1 VRGCVLGMPH
11 PGHKHLPTV
20 YGTACS
26 SGGSECLCNRLVSPV
41 ARAPADFI
49 SSQELTKIS
58 DSSKERGGPSFEVEA
73 VWARTHGDPEIRV
86 AVLDGPV
93 DTSHPCFRGLS
104 FTAVPPLEPPAVSTG
119 AASRHGTHVA
129 SEIFGQIG
137 SPVEGIAPNCHAIFI
152 PVFADGPAGEFLNC
166 TQLDLARAISR
177 AAQEGAHVVNVSG
190 GQPSHSDEPEPLLA
204 DVLTDCAKRNILVVA
219 AAGND
224 GCECLHIP
232 AAAASVLSVGAMDAN
247 GDPSPISNW
256 GLAYQQRGI
265 LAPGE
270 HIPGAVP
277 GGGIA
282 YHSGTSFA
290 APIIAGVAGL
300 LLSVQKQL
308 GRSPDPEAVRA
319 ALIASALE
327 CDATRVDDRRRCLAG
342 RINPRGALALVIG
355 GEPKMPDE
363 IQILRGEAGVAAS
376 AELPEAPPA
385 ATDPPQQEDGAI
397 ADRAPRQNAS
407 GMPSEAAAI
416 GQARVAAP
424 AVQGPPGGRS
434 VLPAF
439 AGGLTPY
446 RAGMVRPLMGCE
458 CGGGAACTCG
468 AYGPPSLVYALGRI
482 GYDFGTE
489 ARRDSFVQA
498 MPEVDNAPGNPSVH
512 AQLISY
518 LSANLHEAENL
529 IWTLNLDVTPIYA
542 ICPVGPYAT
551 NVYERLRQ
559 WLEAQNA
566 AANYLVSVPG
576 VISGSAR
583 LASGQVVPVIVP
595 AIRGMYSW
603 TPEAL
608 IAAQTPAPTAEE
620 ATGLADFLNRVYY
633 AHRNLG
639 VTPEDRALNFSATNA
654 FQATQVIRSVTRE
667 NLDLDTITVSKSP
680 VCRPD
685 SDCYD
690 VEIGFF
696 DPTNLQVARTVARFT
711 VDVSDV
717 IPVTLG
723 APRFWRAR

>member
-1 VRGCVLGMPH
+1 MSF
-11 PGHKHLPTV
+11 T
-20 YGTACS
+20 S
-26 SGGSECLCNRLVSPV
+26 
-41 ARAPADFI
+41 APA
-49 SSQELTKIS
+49 L
-58 DSSKERGGPSFEVEA
+58 V
-73 VWARTHGDPEIRV
+73 
-86 AVLDGPV
+86 
-93 DTSHPCFRGLS
+93 
-104 FTAVPPLEPPAVSTG
+104 PPAVSTG

-152 PVFADGPAGEFLNC
+152 PVFADGPAGEFVNC

-177 AAQEGAHVVNVSG
+177 AAQAGAHVINVSG
-190 GQPSHSDEPEPLLA
+190 GQPSQSDEPEPLLA
-204 DVLTDCAKRNILVVA
+204 DVLVDCAKRNVLVVA

-232 AAAASVLSVGAMDAN
+232 AAAPSVLSVGAMDAN
-247 GDPSPISNW
+247 GDPMPISNW
-256 GLAYQQRGI
+256 GVAYQQRGI

-270 HIPGAVP
+270 HVPGAVP
-277 GGGIA
+277 GGGID
-282 YHSGTSFA
+282 YLSGTSFA
-290 APIIAGVAGL
+290 APIIAGVVGL

-308 GRSPDPEAVRA
+308 GRRPDPEAIRA

-327 CDATRVDDRRRCLAG
+327 CDSTFVVDRRRCLAG
-342 RINPRGALALVIG
+342 RVNPRGALALVIG

-363 IQILRGEAGVAAS
+363 IQTVGGEGGAAS
-376 AELPEAPPA
+376 AEFPAQFPEGRPDAAGAPGQ
-385 ATDPPQQEDGAI
+385 DDGATS
-397 ADRAPRQNAS
+397 DRKPRQNAS
-407 GMPSEAAAI
+407 GMPSEAGAI
-416 GQARVAAP
+416 GQATMTASAVQNPSGGRPVAP
-424 AVQGPPGGRS
+424 AFG
-434 VLPAF
+434 
-439 AGGLTPY
+439 GGLTPR
-446 RAGMVRPLMGCE
+446 RAGMVTPLMVCE

-468 AYGPPSLVYALGRI
+468 AGGPPALVYALGRI
-482 GYDFGTE
+482 GHDFGTE

-518 LSANLHEAENL
+518 LSANPYEAENL

-542 ICPVGPYAT
+542 IYTVGPYAA

-566 AANYLVSVPG
+566 ATDFLVSVPG
-576 VISGSAR
+576 VISGSTK

-608 IAAQTPAPTAEE
+608 IAAQTPAPTAAE
-620 ATGLADFLNRVYY
+620 AGGLADFLNRVYY

-639 VTPEDRALNFSATNA
+639 VTPEHRALNFSATNA
-654 FQATQVIRSVTRE
+654 FQATQVIRSVTSE
-667 NLDLDTITVSKSP
+667 HLDLDTIAVSKSP

-723 APRFWRAR
+723 VPRFWRAR

>member
-1 VRGCVLGMPH
+1 
-11 PGHKHLPTV
+11 
-20 YGTACS
+20 
-26 SGGSECLCNRLVSPV
+26 
-41 ARAPADFI
+41 
-49 SSQELTKIS
+49 
-58 DSSKERGGPSFEVEA
+58 
-73 VWARTHGDPEIRV
+73 
-86 AVLDGPV
+86 
-93 DTSHPCFRGLS
+93 LS
-104 FTAVPPLEPPAVSTG
+104 FTSVPAPVPPVVSTG

-152 PVFADGPAGEFLNC
+152 PVFADGPTGEFVNC

-177 AAQEGAHVVNVSG
+177 AAQAGAHVINVSG
-190 GQPSHSDEPEPLLA
+190 GQPSQSDEPDPLLA
-204 DVLTDCAKRNILVVA
+204 DALADCAKRNILVVA

-232 AAAASVLSVGAMDAN
+232 AAAASVLSVGAMDAK
-247 GDPSPISNW
+247 GDPLPISNW
-256 GLAYQQRGI
+256 GVPYQQRGI

-270 HIPGAVP
+270 HVLGAVP

-282 YHSGTSFA
+282 YLSGTSFA

-300 LLSVQKQL
+300 LLSVQRQL

-327 CDATRVDDRRRCLAG
+327 CDATRVVDRRRCLAG
-342 RINPRGALALVIG
+342 RVNPRGAVALVIG

-363 IQILRGEAGVAAS
+363 IQILRGEGGVAAP
-376 AELPEAPPA
+376 AELPEVQPDSA
-385 ATDPPQQEDGAI
+385 DPPSQENGSVS
-397 ADRAPRQNAS
+397 DRAPGQNVSEMA
-407 GMPSEAAAI
+407 SEAGAI

-424 AVQGPPGGRS
+424 AVQTAPLGRP

-439 AGGLTPY
+439 GRGPTPR
-446 RAGMVRPLMGCE
+446 RAGMVTPLMGCE

-468 AYGPPSLVYALGRI
+468 AGGLVYALGRI

-518 LSANLHEAENL
+518 LSANPYEAENL
-529 IWTLNLDVTPIYA
+529 IWTLNLDVTPVYAIYA
-542 ICPVGPYAT
+542 VGPYAA

-566 AANYLVSVPG
+566 ATDFLVSIPG
-576 VISGSAR
+576 VISGSTK

-620 ATGLADFLNRVYY
+620 ATGLSDFLNRVYY

-639 VTPEDRALNFSATNA
+639 VTPEHRALNFSATNA
-654 FQATQVIRSVTRE
+654 FQAAQVIRSVTRE
-667 NLDLDTITVSKSP
+667 NLDLDTIVVSKSP

-723 APRFWRAR
+723 VPRFWRAR

>member
-1 VRGCVLGMPH
+1 LSVTSVP
-11 PGHKHLPTV
+11 
-20 YGTACS
+20 A
-26 SGGSECLCNRLVSPV
+26 PV
-41 ARAPADFI
+41 
-49 SSQELTKIS
+49 
-58 DSSKERGGPSFEVEA
+58 
-73 VWARTHGDPEIRV
+73 
-86 AVLDGPV
+86 
-93 DTSHPCFRGLS
+93 
-104 FTAVPPLEPPAVSTG
+104 PPAVSTG

-152 PVFADGPAGEFLNC
+152 PVFADGPAGEFVNC

-177 AAQEGAHVVNVSG
+177 AAQAGAHVINVSG
-190 GQPSHSDEPEPLLA
+190 GQPSQSNEPEPLLA
-204 DVLTDCAKRNILVVA
+204 NVLVDCAKRNILVVA

-232 AAAASVLSVGAMDAN
+232 AAAASVLSVGAMDAK
-247 GDPSPISNW
+247 GDPLPISNW
-256 GLAYQQRGI
+256 GVPYQQHGI

-270 HIPGAVP
+270 HVLGAVP

-282 YHSGTSFA
+282 YLSGTSFA

-308 GRSPDPEAVRA
+308 GRNLDPEAVRA

-327 CDATRVDDRRRCLAG
+327 CDATRVIDRRRCLAG
-342 RINPRGALALVIG
+342 RVNPRGALALVIG

-363 IQILRGEAGVAAS
+363 IQILRGEGGVAAP
-376 AELPEAPPA
+376 AELPEVQPDSA
-385 ATDPPQQEDGAI
+385 DPPSPENGLVS
-397 ADRAPRQNAS
+397 DRGPGQNVS
-407 GMPSEAAAI
+407 GMASEAGAA

-424 AVQGPPGGRS
+424 AVQTAPVGRP

-439 AGGLTPY
+439 GRGLTPL
-446 RAGMVRPLMGCE
+446 RAGMVTPLMGCE

-518 LSANLHEAENL
+518 LSATANPYEAENL

-542 ICPVGPYAT
+542 IHPVGPYAA

-559 WLEAQNA
+559 WLQAQNA
-566 AANYLVSVPG
+566 ATDYLVSVPG

-603 TPEAL
+603 TPDAL
-608 IAAQTPAPTAEE
+608 IAAHALTPEE
-620 ATGLADFLNRVYY
+620 ASGLSDFLNRIYY
-633 AHRNLG
+633 DHRNLG
-639 VTPEDRALNFSATNA
+639 VTPEHRALNFSATNA
-654 FQATQVIRSVTRE
+654 FQAAEVIRRVTGE
-667 NLDLDTITVSKSP
+667 HLDLDTIVVRKSP

-717 IPVTLG
+717 IPVALG
-723 APRFWRAR
+723 VPRLWRAR

>member
-1 VRGCVLGMPH
+1 
-11 PGHKHLPTV
+11 
-20 YGTACS
+20 
-26 SGGSECLCNRLVSPV
+26 
-41 ARAPADFI
+41 
-49 SSQELTKIS
+49 
-58 DSSKERGGPSFEVEA
+58 VEA
-73 VWARTHGDPEIRV
+73 IWARTRGDPEIRI

-93 DTSHPCFRGLS
+93 DTSHPCFRSLS
-104 FTAVPPLEPPAVSTG
+104 FTSVPALVTPTVSTG

-129 SEIFGQIG
+129 SVIFGQIG
-137 SPVEGIAPNCHAIFI
+137 GPITGIAPNCHAIFI
-152 PVFADGPAGEFLNC
+152 PVFADGPAGEFLNS

-177 AAQEGAHVVNVSG
+177 AALEGAHVINVSG
-190 GQPSHSDEPEPLLA
+190 GQLAQSDEPEPLLA
-204 DVLTDCAKRNILVVA
+204 DVLADCAKRNILVVA

-247 GDPSPISNW
+247 GDPLPISNW
-256 GLAYQQRGI
+256 GLAYQQRGV

-282 YHSGTSFA
+282 YQSGTSFA
-290 APIIAGVAGL
+290 APIVAGLVGL

-308 GRSPDPEAVRA
+308 GRSPDPEAIRA

-327 CDATRVDDRRRCLAG
+327 CDCTRVVDRRRCLAG
-342 RINPRGALALVIG
+342 RVNSRGALALVIG
-355 GEPKMPDE
+355 GEPKMADE
-363 IQILRGEAGVAAS
+363 IQMQQGEAGVAAS
-376 AELPEAPPA
+376 AEAPEAQPDA
-385 ATDPPQQEDGAI
+385 ADPSQQDGGPTS
-397 ADRAPRQNAS
+397 DRAPRQSAREIPSATGAVAQAGAPASAVQNPSGNRPVFPAS
-407 GMPSEAAAI
+407 G
-416 GQARVAAP
+416 
-424 AVQGPPGGRS
+424 
-434 VLPAF
+434 
-439 AGGLTPY
+439 GGLAPR
-446 RAGMVRPLMGCE
+446 RAGMVTPSMGCE

-468 AYGPPSLVYALGRI
+468 AGGPPSLVYALGRI

-489 ARRDSFVQA
+489 ARRDSFAQA
-498 MPEVDNAPGNPSVH
+498 MPDEANNPSVP

-518 LSANLHEAENL
+518 LTASPYEAENL

-542 ICPVGPYAT
+542 IHAVGPYAAS
-551 NVYERLRQ
+551 VYDRLRQ

-566 AANYLVSVPG
+566 TTDYLVSAPG
-576 VISGSAR
+576 IISGSAR

-608 IAAQTPAPTAEE
+608 VAAQTPALTTAQ
-620 ATGLADFLNRVYY
+620 AGGLTDFLNRVYY

-639 VTPEDRALNFSATNA
+639 VTPQDRALNFSATNA
-654 FQATQVIRSVTRE
+654 FQATRVISSVTGG
-667 NLDLDTITVSKSP
+667 NLDLDTIVVAKSP

-690 VEIGFF
+690 VELGFF
-696 DPTNLQVARTVARFT
+696 NPNNLQEARTVARFT

-723 APRFWRAR
+723 EPRFWRAR

>member
-1 VRGCVLGMPH
+1 MSQRDG
-11 PGHKHLPTV
+11 LP
-20 YGTACS
+20 
-26 SGGSECLCNRLVSPV
+26 L
-41 ARAPADFI
+41 D
-49 SSQELTKIS
+49 
-58 DSSKERGGPSFEVEA
+58 VEA
-73 VWARTHGDPEIRV
+73 IWARTHGDPEIRI

-104 FTAVPPLEPPAVSTG
+104 FTLVPALVTPTVSTG

-137 SPVEGIAPNCHAIFI
+137 GPITGIAPDCHAIFI
-152 PVFADGPAGEFLNC
+152 PVFADGPAGEFVNC
-166 TQLDLARAISR
+166 SQLDLARAISR
-177 AAQEGAHVVNVSG
+177 AAEEGAHVINVSG
-190 GQPSHSDEPEPLLA
+190 GQAAPSDEPEPLLA
-204 DVLTDCAKRNILVVA
+204 NVLADCAKRHILVVA

-256 GLAYQQRGI
+256 GVAYQQRGI

-270 HIPGAVP
+270 HIPGAAP
-277 GGGIA
+277 RSGIA
-282 YHSGTSFA
+282 YQSGTSFA
-290 APIIAGVAGL
+290 APIVAGLVGL
-300 LLSVQKQL
+300 LLSVQKQM
-308 GRSPDPEAVRA
+308 GRSPDPEAVRE

-327 CDATRVDDRRRCLAG
+327 CDPTRVVDRRRCLAG
-342 RINPRGALALVIG
+342 RVNPRGALTLITE
-355 GEPKMPDE
+355 GEPKVADE
-363 IQILRGEAGVAAS
+363 VLMQQGEAGVTASAEFPEAQPDAADPSQQDGGPISDSAPRQSASEMPYEAGAIAQARVAAS
-376 AELPEAPPA
+376 AEQSPSGNRPVFP
-385 ATDPPQQEDGAI
+385 
-397 ADRAPRQNAS
+397 AS
-407 GMPSEAAAI
+407 G
-416 GQARVAAP
+416 
-424 AVQGPPGGRS
+424 
-434 VLPAF
+434 
-439 AGGLTPY
+439 GGLTP
-446 RAGMVRPLMGCE
+446 RPAGMVTPLMGCE
-458 CGGGAACTCG
+458 CGGGVACTCG
-468 AYGPPSLVYALGRI
+468 AGGPPSYVYVLGRI

-518 LSANLHEAENL
+518 LSANPYEAENL

-542 ICPVGPYAT
+542 IHAVGPYAA

-559 WLEAQNA
+559 WLTAQNA
-566 AANYLVSVPG
+566 ATDYLVSVPG
-576 VISGSAR
+576 TISGSAR
-583 LASGQVVPVIVP
+583 LQSGQVVPVIVP

-608 IAAQTPAPTAEE
+608 IAAQTPAPTEAE
-620 ATGLADFLNRVYY
+620 AGGLADFLNRVYY

-639 VTPEDRALNFSATNA
+639 LTPQDRALNFSATNA

-667 NLDLDTITVSKSP
+667 NLDLDTILVSKSP

-690 VEIGFF
+690 VELGFF

-723 APRFWRAR
+723 VPRYWRAR

>member
-1 VRGCVLGMPH
+1 M
-11 PGHKHLPTV
+11 
-20 YGTACS
+20 
-26 SGGSECLCNRLVSPV
+26 GSLV
-41 ARAPADFI
+41 ARAGRFI
-49 SSQELTKIS
+49 SSWELTKIS
-58 DSSKERGGPSFEVEA
+58 DSSEERSGPAFDVEA
-73 VWARTHGDPEIRV
+73 IWARTRGDPEIRI

-93 DTSHPCFRGLS
+93 DTSHLCFRGLR
-104 FTAVPPLEPPAVSTG
+104 FTSVPALVAPAVSTG
-119 AASRHGTHVA
+119 AASRHGAHVA
-129 SEIFGQIG
+129 SVIFGQIG
-137 SPVEGIAPNCHAIFI
+137 SLVEGIAPNCHAIFI
-152 PVFADGPAGEFLNC
+152 PVFADGPAGEFLNS

-177 AAQEGAHVVNVSG
+177 AAEEGAHVINVSG
-190 GQPSHSDEPEPLLA
+190 GQLAQSNEPEPLLA
-204 DVLTDCAKRNILVVA
+204 NILTDCAKRNILVVA
-219 AAGND
+219 AAGNN

-247 GDPSPISNW
+247 GDPLPISNW
-256 GLAYQQRGI
+256 GLAYHQRGI

-277 GGGIA
+277 GGGTD
-282 YHSGTSFA
+282 HLSGTSFA
-290 APIIAGVAGL
+290 APVIAGLAGL

-308 GRSPDPEAVRA
+308 GGSPDPEAVRA

-327 CDATRVDDRRRCLAG
+327 CDPTRVADRRRCLAG
-342 RINPRGALALVIG
+342 RVNPRGALALVTG
-355 GEPKMPDE
+355 GEPKMPNE
-363 IQILRGEAGVAAS
+363 IQTVRGEAGVAVS
-376 AELPEAPPA
+376 AELPAEFGAGQPDPA
-385 ATDPPQQEDGAI
+385 DPPEQGDAPTF
-397 ADRAPRQNAS
+397 ARAPRLSAS
-407 GMPSEAAAI
+407 EMPHAAGDVAR
-416 GQARVAAP
+416 ARVAAS
-424 AVQGPPGGRS
+424 AVQSPSGNR
-434 VLPAF
+434 PAF
-439 AGGLTPY
+439 PPLSGGGLAR
-446 RAGMVRPLMGCE
+446 RAGMVTPSSGCE

-468 AYGPPSLVYALGRI
+468 AGGPPSLAYALGRI

-489 ARRDSFVQA
+489 ARRDSFIQG
-498 MPEVDNAPGNPSVH
+498 MPDDANNPSVA

-518 LSANLHEAENL
+518 LTANPYEAENL

-542 ICPVGPYAT
+542 IHAVGPFAV
-551 NVYERLRQ
+551 NVYEQLRR
-559 WLEAQNA
+559 WLTAQDA
-566 AANYLVSVPG
+566 ATDYLVSVPG
-576 VISGSAR
+576 FISGSAR

-608 IAAQTPAPTAEE
+608 IAAQTPAPTPAE
-620 ATGLADFLNRVYY
+620 AGGLADFLNRVYY

-639 VTPEDRALNFSATNA
+639 VTPQDRALNFSATNA
-654 FQATQVIRSVTRE
+654 FQATQVIRSVTSE
-667 NLDLDTITVSKSP
+667 NLDLDTISVANSP

>member
-1 VRGCVLGMPH
+1 
-11 PGHKHLPTV
+11 
-20 YGTACS
+20 
-26 SGGSECLCNRLVSPV
+26 
-41 ARAPADFI
+41 
-49 SSQELTKIS
+49 
-58 DSSKERGGPSFEVEA
+58 
-73 VWARTHGDPEIRV
+73 
-86 AVLDGPV
+86 
-93 DTSHPCFRGLS
+93 LS
-104 FTAVPPLEPPAVSTG
+104 FTSVPTLVPPTVSTG

-129 SEIFGQIG
+129 SVIFGQIG

-177 AAQEGAHVVNVSG
+177 AAQEGAHVINVSG

-204 DVLTDCAKRNILVVA
+204 NVLIDCARRNILVVA

-256 GLAYQQRGI
+256 GPAYQERGI

-282 YHSGTSFA
+282 YQSGTSFA
-290 APIIAGVAGL
+290 APIIAGLVGL

-308 GRSPDPEAVRA
+308 GRTPDPETVRA

-327 CDATRVDDRRRCLAG
+327 CDPTRVDDRRRCLAG

-363 IQILRGEAGVAAS
+363 IQILRSGIAIS
-376 AELPEAPPA
+376 AELPEAPPDA
-385 ATDPPQQEDGAI
+385 ADPPQQEDGAI
-397 ADRAPRQNAS
+397 ADCATRQNAS
-407 GMPSEAAAI
+407 GLPSEPGGI
-416 GQARVAAP
+416 GQARVAAS
-424 AVQGPPGGRS
+424 AVQSPSGNRPVS
-434 VLPAF
+434 PALG
-439 AGGLTPY
+439 GGLTPY

-489 ARRDSFVQA
+489 ARRDAFVQA
-498 MPEVDNAPGNPSVH
+498 MPEAENNPSVH
-512 AQLISY
+512 AHLISH
-518 LSANLHEAENL
+518 LSRNAYEQENL

-551 NVYERLRQ
+551 NVYDQLRR
-559 WLEAQNA
+559 WLEEQNGDK
-566 AANYLVSVPG
+566 NYLVSVPG
-576 VISGSAR
+576 IISGSAR
-583 LASGQVVPVIVP
+583 LASGQVVQIIVP
-595 AIRGMYSW
+595 AIRGMYAW

-608 IAAQTPAPTAEE
+608 TAAQTPAPTEQEE
-620 ATGLADFLNRVYY
+620 TRLRDFLNRVYY

-654 FQATQVIRSVTRE
+654 YQAREVMSRVTS
-667 NLDLDTITVSKSP
+667 LDLDDIVVKKSL

-696 DPTNLQVARTVARFT
+696 DPTNMQVARTVASFT

-717 IPVTLG
+717 MPVTLG
-723 APRFWRAR
+723 EPRYWRAR

>member
-1 VRGCVLGMPH
+1 
-11 PGHKHLPTV
+11 
-20 YGTACS
+20 
-26 SGGSECLCNRLVSPV
+26 
-41 ARAPADFI
+41 
-49 SSQELTKIS
+49 
-58 DSSKERGGPSFEVEA
+58 
-73 VWARTHGDPEIRV
+73 
-86 AVLDGPV
+86 
-93 DTSHPCFRGLS
+93 LS
-104 FTAVPPLEPPAVSTG
+104 FTSVPAVVTPTASRG

-129 SEIFGQIG
+129 SIIFGQIG
-137 SPVEGIAPNCHAIFI
+137 GPITGIAPHCQAIFI
-152 PVFADGPAGEFLNC
+152 PVFADGPAGEFVNC

-177 AAQEGAHVVNVSG
+177 AAEEGAHVINVSG
-190 GQPSHSDEPEPLLA
+190 GQLAQSDEPEPLLA
-204 DVLTDCAKRNILVVA
+204 NVLADCAKRNILIVA

-224 GCECLHIP
+224 GCECLQIP

-247 GDPSPISNW
+247 GDPLPISNW
-256 GLAYQQRGI
+256 GLAYQQRGV

-270 HIPGAVP
+270 HIPGAAP
-277 GGGIA
+277 GGGMA
-282 YHSGTSFA
+282 YQSGTSFA
-290 APIIAGVAGL
+290 APIVASLVGL

-308 GRSPDPEAVRA
+308 GCAPDPEAVRA

-327 CDATRVDDRRRCLAG
+327 CDSTRVVDRRQCLAG
-342 RINPRGALALVIG
+342 RINPRGALTLITE
-355 GEPKMPDE
+355 GEPKMADE
-363 IQILRGEAGVAAS
+363 VQMQQGEAGVAAS
-376 AELPEAPPA
+376 AESPEAQPDA
-385 ATDPPQQEDGAI
+385 ADPSQQDGGPTS
-397 ADRAPRQNAS
+397 DRAPRQSAS
-407 GMPSEAAAI
+407 EIPSATGAVA
-416 GQARVAAP
+416 QAGVPAS
-424 AVQGPPGGRS
+424 AVQNPSGNRP
-434 VLPAF
+434 VFPAF
-439 AGGLTPY
+439 GGGLTPR
-446 RAGMVRPLMGCE
+446 RAGMVTPLMGCE

-468 AYGPPSLVYALGRI
+468 AGGPPSLVYALGRI

-518 LSANLHEAENL
+518 LSANPYEAENL

-542 ICPVGPYAT
+542 IHAVGPYAAS
-551 NVYERLRQ
+551 VYERLRQ

-566 AANYLVSVPG
+566 ATDYLVSVPG

-620 ATGLADFLNRVYY
+620 ASSLVDFLNRVYY
-633 AHRNLG
+633 GHRNLG
-639 VTPEDRALNFSATNA
+639 ATPQDRALNFSATNA
-654 FQATQVIRSVTRE
+654 FQATQVIRGVTRE
-667 NLDLDTITVSKSP
+667 NLDLDTILVSKSP

-690 VEIGFF
+690 VELGFF

-723 APRFWRAR
+723 VPRFWRAR